1 MVETGA
7 VSEESSTKYAAYYEL
22 GPVKRVKKIPATLDK
37 KACEIHMSTSRP
49 RPFPRMSDELIDKL
63 EELRRCP
70 GKIRAYQDEMTAY
83 AQKFIDR
90 DAEIRR
96 QYELQ
101 GYADIELTDNEDDF
115 EEFDG

>member
-1 MVETGA
+1 
-7 VSEESSTKYAAYYEL
+7 
-22 GPVKRVKKIPATLDK
+22 
-37 KACEIHMSTSRP
+37 
-49 RPFPRMSDELIDKL
+49 
-63 EELRRCP
+63 
-70 GKIRAYQDEMTAY
+70 MTAY

-101 GYADIELTDNEDDF
+101 GYEDDF